1 MIIDLRRRFVA
12 PARRLALR
20 HGYRAPLAVAA
31 LLALLSCTP
40 HGTVH
45 GALTVAFVL
54 GGFLWT
60 LLDVLFLPVTVPLL
74 VIVGLPAA
82 LLAIRHRKHL
92 RRPARPGNSAL
103 LCCALGVAAV
113 LLGASVPGQD
123 AGLLGLGALTLLG
136 LPVGRLLW
144 QQTPWAHRTPH
155 RTPSRT
161 PHRSPSRTP
170 RRAPGPLGRWR
181 WAAAPLLLAT
191 GALLVH
197 YDVPAGA
204 RFAATRP
211 TLTAH
216 AEHALA
222 TGDTAPARVAGYRLE
237 RTELV
242 GGGVTFTV
250 AGTGVFAPHGYAY
263 FPHGTPVGESVTSYD
278 ALGDGWYSWSGTD
291 HF

>member
-1 MIIDLRRRFVA
+1 MIIDLRRRFVL
-12 PARRLALR
+12 PLRRFARRPG
-20 HGYRAPLAVAA
+20 HRAPLALAA
-31 LLALLSCTP
+31 LLALVLGLP
-40 HGTVH
+40 HGVPH
-45 GALTVAFVL
+45 DVLTVAFVL

-60 LLDVLFLPVTVPLL
+60 FLDVLFPPVTVPLL
-74 VIVGLPAA
+74 LIVGLPAA

-92 RRPARPGNSAL
+92 KRPARPGNSAL

-113 LLGASVPGQD
+113 LLGESVPGED
-123 AGLLGLGALTLLG
+123 PGLLGLGTFTLLA
-136 LPVGRLLW
+136 LPVGWLLW
-144 QQTPWAHRTPH
+144 HQTPWA
-155 RTPSRT
+155 
-161 PHRSPSRTP
+161 
-170 RRAPGPLGRWR
+170 RRNAATTAPGRFCCWR

-204 RFAATRP
+204 RSA
-211 TLTAH
+211 LTTH

-222 TGDTAPARVAGYRLE
+222 TGDTAPAWVAGYRLE
-237 RTELV
+237 QTELV

-263 FPHGTPVGESVTSYD
+263 FPHGTPAGKSAGYYTG
-278 ALGDGWYSWSGTD
+278 LGDGWYSWSGPD

>member
-1 MIIDLRRRFVA
+1 MIIDLRQRFVA
-12 PARRLALR
+12 PLHRLVRRR
-20 HGYRAPLAVAA
+20 GYRAPLAVAA
-31 LLALLSCTP
+31 LLALLLCAP
-40 HGTVH
+40 HGTLH

-60 LLDVLFLPVTVPLL
+60 LLDVLFVPVTVPLL
-74 VIVGLPAA
+74 LIVGLPAA
-82 LLAIRHRKHL
+82 LLAIRHRKRF
-92 RRPARPGNSAL
+92 RRPARPGNSVL

-113 LLGASVPGQD
+113 LLGASVPGED

-136 LPVGRLLW
+136 LPLGWLLW
-144 QQTPWAHRTPH
+144 QQTPWAHRA
-155 RTPSRT
+155 
-161 PHRSPSRTP
+161 P
-170 RRAPGPLGRWR
+170 RRTPGPLGRWR

-191 GALLVH
+191 GALLLH
-197 YDVPAGA
+197 YDVPAGT

-211 TLTAH
+211 LLTAH

-222 TGDTAPARVAGYRLE
+222 TGDTAPAWVAGYRLD

-242 GGGVTFTV
+242 GGGVTFTL

-263 FPHGTPVGESVTSYD
+263 FPHGTPVGESVTSYEE
-278 ALGDGWYSWSGTD
+278 LGDGWYSWSGTD